1 MMATKGQKLAL
12 AGGALVLLVVLGV
25 AFGGSKEDPDAF
37 SWDAITRG
45 SLRETISASG
55 EIQAVR
61 KVNVGTSVA
70 GEIKSIHVKD
80 GQDVK
85 AGDLLVS
92 IDQERLRSELN
103 RTEAALDASRKEAA
117 RMEAAMKRARESN
130 LRNETL
136 FKQGLISDEAWRQDN
151 LARESAELSWQAAQA
166 GVAQSQANLVSMR
179 DSLSKTVLRAPIDGR
194 VTSLKAEKGE
204 TAIPGVSNLPGATL
218 MVISDMSELMAEIK
232 VNEGEVVRSKVGQT
246 AQVTVESLPGRVF
259 QGRVAEVAT
268 GNEGVGQDANMYK
281 VKVALDMKSADVGR
295 LRPGMSA
302 RAMILTSEA
311 RDVLRVP
318 LQSVLEREGTA
329 EEAQKQGLLAPAAR
343 SVVMVA
349 KAGRATERAV
359 TTGIANNQFFEVKA
373 GLAEGEQVLTGPVRK
388 LKDLKDRAAVKLK
401 PKSDTQADEDAKK
414 RKAGGKA

>member
-1 MMATKGQKLAL
+1 
-12 AGGALVLLVVLGV
+12 
-25 AFGGSKEDPDAF
+25 
-37 SWDAITRG
+37 
-45 SLRETISASG
+45 
-55 EIQAVR
+55 
-61 KVNVGTSVA
+61 
-70 GEIKSIHVKD
+70 
-80 GQDVK
+80 
-85 AGDLLVS
+85 
-92 IDQERLRSELN
+92 
-103 RTEAALDASRKEAA
+103 
-117 RMEAAMKRARESN
+117 
-130 LRNETL
+130 
-136 FKQGLISDEAWRQDN
+136 
-151 LARESAELSWQAAQA
+151 
-166 GVAQSQANLVSMR
+166 VAQSQANLVSMR

>member
-1 MMATKGQKLAL
+1 MATKGQKLAF
-12 AGGALVLLVVLGV
+12 AGGALAVLVALGV

-37 SWDAITRG
+37 SWDAISRG

-103 RTEAALDASRKEAA
+103 RTEAALDASRKESA
-117 RMEAAMKRARESN
+117 RMEASMKRARESN

-136 FKQGLISDEAWRQDN
+136 FRQGLISDEAWRQDN

-166 GVAQSQANLVSMR
+166 GVAQSQANLAAMR
-179 DSLSKTVLRAPIDGR
+179 DSLSKTMLRAPIDGR

-232 VNEGEVVRSKVGQT
+232 VNEGEVVRTKVGQT

-281 VKVALDMKSADVGR
+281 VKVALDMMSADVGR
-295 LRPGMSA
+295 LRPGMNA
-302 RAMILTSEA
+302 RAMLLTSEA

-318 LQSVLEREGTA
+318 LQSVLEREGTV
-329 EEAQKQGLLAPAAR
+329 EEAQKQGLLAPASR

-349 KAGRATERAV
+349 KAGRAAERAV
-359 TTGIANNQFFEVKA
+359 TTGIANNQYFEVKA

-401 PKSDTQADEDAKK
+401 AKSDSQADEEAKK
-414 RKAGGKA
+414 RKTGGKA

>member
-1 MMATKGQKLAL
+1 MASRKAKLLVAL
-12 AGGALVLLVVLGV
+12 AAGLAVLIALGF
-25 AFGGSKEDPDAF
+25 AFGGGKEDPDAF
-37 SWDAITRG
+37 SWDAVSKGGI
-45 SLRETISASG
+45 RETISASG

-70 GEIKSIHVKD
+70 GEIKAIHVKD
-80 GQDVK
+80 GQDVQ

-117 RMEAAMKRARESN
+117 RMEATMKRAKESN
-130 LRNETL
+130 LRSESL
-136 FKQGLISDEAWRQDN
+136 FKQGLISDEAWRQDQ
-151 LARESAELSWQAAQA
+151 LARENAELSWQAAQA
-166 GVAQSQANLVSMR
+166 VVAQSQANLVSMR
-179 DSLSKTVLRAPIDGR
+179 DSVSKTVLRAPIHGR

-232 VNEGEVVRSKVGQT
+232 VNEGEVVRCKVGQT

-259 QGRVAEVAT
+259 QGTVAEVAT
-268 GNEGVGQDANMYK
+268 GNEGIGQDANMYK
-281 VKVALDMKSADVGR
+281 VKVALDMKSTDVER

-311 RDVLRVP
+311 KDVLRVP
-318 LQSVLEREGTA
+318 LQSVLEREGTN
-329 EEAQKQGLLAPAAR
+329 EEAQKQGLLAPATR
-343 SVVMVA
+343 TVVMVA
-349 KAGRATERAV
+349 KAGKASERAV
-359 TTGIANNQFFEVKA
+359 TTGIANNQFFLVQS
-373 GLAEGEQVLTGPVRK
+373 GLAEGEQVLTGPVRR

-401 PKSDTQADEDAKK
+401 AKSDTQVEEEARK
-414 RKAGGKA
+414 RKSGGKA